1 VEIKSVEESITAAM
15 EDFNINLI
23 KYYPYIL
30 QDFWEMGTPSEEIIK
45 LIIKHKQNYKN
56 LNVLD
61 VGSGK
66 GAVLIKIASELKCK
80 CLGID
85 AMNDFVIFSN
95 NKAKEYSV
103 DDICTFETNDIRTRI
118 NTLGKYDIIIL
129 GAIGPVLGD
138 YYNMLTQLAPHL
150 NKDGLIVIDD
160 AYIKDGQ
167 STDYPGVMQKSD
179 IIKQTKNAGME
190 IIDEITINEIPGT
203 DEGYLREFENLQKR
217 CLELVEKYPESKNM
231 FLDYVKTQ
239 KKLYEKLS
247 NEVTPVIFVIKE
259 KPNA

>member
-1 VEIKSVEESITAAM
+1 MTVEESITNAM
-15 EDFNINLI
+15 EGTDTNLV
-23 KYYPYIL
+23 KYFPYIL
-30 QDFWEMGTPSEEIIK
+30 QDFWELGSCPEEMANVIK
-45 LIIKHKQNYKN
+45 KHKQNYSN
-56 LNVLD
+56 LSVLD
-61 VGSGK
+61 LGSGK
-66 GAVLIKIASELKCK
+66 GAVSIKIASELKCK
-80 CLGID
+80 CFGVD
-85 AMNDFVIFSN
+85 AIEEFVVFSN

-103 DDICTFETNDIRTRI
+103 SDLCTFETNDIRTRI
-118 NTLGKYDIIIL
+118 KTLGKYDIIIL